1 MFNSSSIVALAGNS
15 GVASLRVEGY
25 TQALLD
31 LQDYEELVEYHN
43 LFELASVRYPN
54 YYPPGHPNANM
65 YYLKQTPS
73 QTVENGDRI
82 FIHSMRSTFSK
93 KEVLAY
99 LASKGATMVPDMESS
114 NKILINDRNFLEWD
128 RIEKLP
134 TEVDPLIARYS
145 TRILFDTIKND
156 IRKVRNLSREIQTFD
171 LQVYDNIVQLLES
184 RTKENVKI
192 ACILIMSIDWTDN
205 EFYLFFLFSK
215 YSHTIRDAVPSQ
227 ITGWSDWV
235 NTQNIASIVHYPPI
249 DMMWRFMK
257 KFTITLEQQQTI
269 KKYL

>member
-1 MFNSSSIVALAGNS
+1 M
-15 GVASLRVEGY
+15 
-25 TQALLD
+25 
-31 LQDYEELVEYHN
+31 ELSEYHN
-43 LFELASVRYPN
+43 LFELASVKYPN
-54 YYPPGHPNANM
+54 YYPLNSPVGNM
-65 YYLKQTPS
+65 YYLKSTPS
-73 QTVENGDRI
+73 QNVERGDKI
-82 FIHSMRSTFSK
+82 FIHSTRSGFTK

-99 LASKGATMVPDMESS
+99 LTSKGATVVSDIESS
-114 NKILINDRNFLEWD
+114 NKILINNRTSFEWD
-128 RIEKLP
+128 RFEKLP

-171 LQVYDNIVQLLES
+171 LQVYDNIVHLLKS
-184 RTKENVKI
+184 GTKENVKV
-192 ACILIMSIDWTDN
+192 ACILTMSIDWMDN

-215 YSHTIRDAVPSQ
+215 YSHTIRNAAPSQ

-235 NTQNIASIVHYPPI
+235 NTQNIASIAHYPPL
-249 DMMWRFMK
+249 DMMWSFMK

>member
-1 MFNSSSIVALAGNS
+1 MEIVSCSLCGRVKDWNGSLISCPFQEGDFTPDNWRCGQIRRLRNLVETRIEDGNS

-54 YYPPGHPNANM
+54 SYPPGHPNANM

-73 QTVENGDRI
+73 QTVESGDRI
-82 FIHSMRSTFSK
+82 FIHSIRSGFTK
-93 KEVLAY
+93 KEVLAH
-99 LASKGATMVPDMESS
+99 LASKGATVVSDIESS
-114 NKILINDRNFLEWD
+114 NKILINSRNSFEWD
-128 RIEKLP
+128 RFEKLP

-171 LQVYDNIVQLLES
+171 LQVYDNIVHLLKS
-184 RTKENVKI
+184 G
-192 ACILIMSIDWTDN
+192 L
-205 EFYLFFLFSK
+205 
-215 YSHTIRDAVPSQ
+215 
-227 ITGWSDWV
+227 
-235 NTQNIASIVHYPPI
+235 
-249 DMMWRFMK
+249 K
-257 KFTITLEQQQTI
+257 KTL
-269 KKYL
+269 KLLVF

>member
-1 MFNSSSIVALAGNS
+1 M
-15 GVASLRVEGY
+15 
-25 TQALLD
+25 
-31 LQDYEELVEYHN
+31 ELVEYHN
-43 LFELASVRYPN
+43 LFELTSVRYPN
-54 YYPPGHPNANM
+54 YYSPGHPNANM

-82 FIHSMRSTFSK
+82 FIHSMRSTFTK

-99 LASKGATMVPDMESS
+99 LASKGATVVPDMESS
-114 NKILINDRNFLEWD
+114 NKILINDRTSFEWD
-128 RIEKLP
+128 RFEKLP

-156 IRKVRNLSREIQTFD
+156 IRKVRNSSREIQTFD

>member
-1 MFNSSSIVALAGNS
+1 MTRLN
-15 GVASLRVEGY
+15 
-25 TQALLD
+25 
-31 LQDYEELVEYHN
+31 
-43 LFELASVRYPN
+43 
-54 YYPPGHPNANM
+54 
-65 YYLKQTPS
+65 
-73 QTVENGDRI
+73 
-82 FIHSMRSTFSK
+82 
-93 KEVLAY
+93 
-99 LASKGATMVPDMESS
+99 S
-114 NKILINDRNFLEWD
+114 NKILINSRNSFEWD
-128 RIEKLP
+128 RFETLP
-134 TEVDPLIARYS
+134 IEVDPLIARYS

-192 ACILIMSIDWTDN
+192 ACILIMSIDWMDN

-215 YSHTIRDAVPSQ
+215 YALTIKNAVPSQ

-235 NTQNIASIVHYPPI
+235 NTQNIASIAHYPPL